1 MGKRLMKGNEA
12 SVHGALMGGCT
23 HFFGYPITP
32 ASEIAQAAA
41 YYFTAAGRTFLQ
53 AESEVSVINMLYGAS
68 SAGARVMT
76 ASSGPGIAL
85 MGEGLS
91 YLAGAQLPSVVID
104 MQRAGPG
111 LGNIWPEQS
120 DYNMVV
126 KGGGHGNYSN
136 IVLAPA
142 SVQEM
147 FDFTRKAFELADTYR
162 MTVFILSD
170 AYIGQ
175 MMEPVDISG
184 PVLHGKRKE
193 WAVYGDAESRKNLI
207 TSIHMSPELQRK
219 HNEALQ
225 AVYRQVE
232 QDLVDY
238 ETYCVEDAEIILVAY
253 GIVARIAHS
262 AVHMLRE
269 MGIRAGL
276 LRPKAL
282 FPFPKQVIAEIA
294 QRGVPLMVVELSSGQ
309 MADDVELAAKGAVP
323 VMRHLTMGGETPT
336 VSELVRRVSDDVR
349 QLKAGGDWRKSDGT

>member
-1 MGKRLMKGNEA
+1 MGRRLMKGNEA
-12 SVHGALMGGCT
+12 AVHGALMGGCT

-53 AESEVSVINMLYGAS
+53 AESEVSVINMLYGAA

-76 ASSGPGIAL
+76 ASSGPGVAL

-91 YLAGAQLPSVVID
+91 YLAGARLPSVVID

-147 FDFTRKAFELADTYR
+147 FDFTRKAFTLADTYR

-175 MMEPVDISG
+175 MMEPVTIEG
-184 PVLHGKRKE
+184 PVLHGDRKD
-193 WAVYGDAESRKNLI
+193 WAVYGDTESRKNLI
-207 TSIHMSPELQRK
+207 SSIYMSPALQRA

-225 AVYRQVE
+225 DTYRRVE
-232 QDLVDY
+232 GEIVDF
-238 ETYCVEDAEIILVAY
+238 ETYLADDAEMVFVAY
-253 GIVARIAHS
+253 GIAARIAHS
-262 AVHMLRE
+262 AVHTLRE
-269 MGIRAGL
+269 RGIKVGL
-276 LRPKAL
+276 IRPKTL
-282 FPFPKQVIAEIA
+282 FPFPKAIIETMA
-294 QRGVPLMVVELSSGQ
+294 RKGVPLVVVELSSGQ
-309 MADDVELAAKGAVP
+309 MADDIELASKGMVP
-323 VMRHLTMGGETPT
+323 VLRYLTMGGETPT
-336 VSELVRRVSDDVR
+336 VSELVTRIEEDFV
-349 QLKAGGDWRKSDGT
+349 DGSKG

>member
-1 MGKRLMKGNEA
+1 MGRRLMKGNEA
-12 SVHGALMGGCT
+12 AVHGALMGGCT

-41 YYFTAAGRTFLQ
+41 YYFTASGRHFLQ
-53 AESEVSVINMLYGAS
+53 AESEVSVINMLYGAA

-91 YLAGAQLPSVVID
+91 YLAGARLPAVVID

-136 IVLAPA
+136 IVLAPS

-147 FDFTRKAFELADTYR
+147 FDFTKKAFTIADTYR

-175 MMEPVDISG
+175 MMEPVEISG
-184 PVLHGKRKE
+184 PVLHSQRKD
-193 WAVYGDAESRKNLI
+193 WAVYGDADSRGNLI
-207 TSIHMSPELQRK
+207 SSIHMSPELQRN
-219 HNEALQ
+219 HNEELQ
-225 AVYRQVE
+225 ANYRRVE
-232 QDLVDY
+232 EDLVDY
-238 ETYCVEDAEIILVAY
+238 ETYMVDDAKIVLVAY
-253 GIVARIAHS
+253 GISARICHS
-262 AVHMLRE
+262 AIHTLRE
-269 MGIRAGL
+269 KNLKVGL
-276 LRPKAL
+276 LRPKTL
-282 FPFPKQVIAEIA
+282 FPFPKEAILSIAKKGI
-294 QRGVPLMVVELSSGQ
+294 PLMAVELSSGQ
-309 MADDVELAAKGAVP
+309 MADDIELASKGRSTVH
-323 VMRHLTMGGETPT
+323 RHLTMGGETPT
-336 VSELVRRVSDDVR
+336 VAEIVARVEKELAS
-349 QLKAGGDWRKSDGT
+349 QHEESGT

>member
-12 SVHGALMGGCT
+12 AVHGALIGGCT

-41 YYFTAAGRTFLQ
+41 YYFTACGRVFLQ
-53 AESEVSVINMLYGAS
+53 AESEVSVINMLYGAA

-91 YLAGAQLPSVVID
+91 YLAGARLPSVVID

-120 DYNMVV
+120 DYNMVI

-142 SVQEM
+142 SAQEM
-147 FDFTRKAFELADTYR
+147 FDFTRKAFVLADTYR

-175 MMEPVDISG
+175 MMEPVEIAG
-184 PVLHGKRKE
+184 PVLHGTRKD
-193 WAVYGDAESRKNLI
+193 WAVYGDHESRENLI
-207 TSIHMSPELQRK
+207 SSIYMNPAAQKK
-219 HNEALQ
+219 HNEFLQ
-225 AVYRQVE
+225 AHYRELEDDLIEFQNISTE
-232 QDLVDY
+232 DADLVF
-238 ETYCVEDAEIILVAY
+238 IAY
-253 GIVARIAHS
+253 GISSRICLS
-262 AVHMLRE
+262 TVHALRE
-269 MGIRAGL
+269 RGFRVGL
-276 LRPKAL
+276 MRLKTL
-282 FPFPKQVIAEIA
+282 FPFPKDEILQLAEKGKKLA
-294 QRGVPLMVVELSSGQ
+294 VVELSSGM
-309 MADDVELAAKGAVP
+309 MADDVELATRGKTQVY
-323 VMRHLTMGGETPT
+323 RYLTMGGVTPT
-336 VSELVRRVSDDVR
+336 VKELVALVERDLQTLYTV
-349 QLKAGGDWRKSDGT
+349 GGLHD